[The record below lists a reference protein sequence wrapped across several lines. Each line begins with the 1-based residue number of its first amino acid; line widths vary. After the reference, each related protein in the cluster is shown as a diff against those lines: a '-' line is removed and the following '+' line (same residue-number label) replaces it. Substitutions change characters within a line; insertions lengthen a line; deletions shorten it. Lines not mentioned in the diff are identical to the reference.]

1 MKQHYD
7 DVGKFFRKGT
17 LTDTFAKHFVRHFGS
32 VPAANDVRR
41 KCEMKIL
48 QRINPFGFQKRVR
61 SHSCQLCSA
70 ERYWLIK
77 ARMKGDNLMNAN
89 SEIYGACRHQSC
101 FHRFQLSTD
110 ERRRRE
116 KGIDTESEGEGG
128 NSSNQRLSIRIPN
141 EVLCQPINP
150 SPTCLTVIDI

>member
-17 LTDTFAKHFVRHFGS
+17 QTDTFAKHFVRHFRS
-32 VPAANDVRR
+32 VPTANDVRQ

-48 QRINPFGFQKRVR
+48 QQINPFGFVKRVR
-61 SHSCQLCSA
+61 SHSCQLCNV

-77 ARMKGDNLMNAN
+77 ARMKGDKLMNAN
-89 SEIYGACRHQSC
+89 SEIYGACRHQSS

-110 ERRRRE
+110 ERRRWE
-116 KGIDTESEGEGG
+116 KGIDTEIEGEDG
-128 NSSNQRLSIRIPN
+128 NSISERLSIRIPN

-150 SPTCLTVIDI
+150 SPTCVTVIDI